1 MSFDRKKRDS
11 ETQGRVNEFGT
22 VFQKD
27 LDFSLSNPADV
38 LCDCSGPTQ
47 FAVCPLFQV
56 GDNGIVSTPIFCT
69 PNWVLLRKRDNI
81 THFCTSASFHITGPQ
96 EKSLISTKEICII

>member
-27 LDFSLSNPADV
+27 LDSSLSNPADV

-69 PNWVLLRKRDNI
+69 PDWMDVAPKKRQHHSLLHVSLFSHNWSSREVLNFD
-81 THFCTSASFHITGPQ
+81 
-96 EKSLISTKEICII
+96 